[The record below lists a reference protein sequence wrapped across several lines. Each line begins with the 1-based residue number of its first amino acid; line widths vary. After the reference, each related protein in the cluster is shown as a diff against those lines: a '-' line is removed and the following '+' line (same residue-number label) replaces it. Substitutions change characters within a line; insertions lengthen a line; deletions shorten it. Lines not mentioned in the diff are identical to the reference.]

1 MDLHFL
7 PSASRSQG
15 LRRHMDASLLG
26 SVLGQFQH
34 PAVQTTGLVRA
45 KPTDYAAY
53 FDATQTCPNPG
64 NSLAWP
70 IPRVVTLA
78 EPFFTATEIASLC
91 RWWDTEP
98 VNALCLEPINA
109 NALAQAQSQVHQA
122 LAQLALCAPEMH
134 AEVCTIVTDI
144 VLAQSGAAR
153 RMVFGGISSFA
164 AWGAICLN
172 QPVHRHWTEY
182 FKQLV
187 HETAHLLLFAIARE
201 QALVLNAANER
212 QPSALRDDNR
222 PIDGIFHAA
231 FVSAREAYAFDAW
244 LNWQA
249 TQPPE
254 AVSSDDMA
262 RVEQALECSVLA
274 FWDCCEQLDAHAKL
288 SELGHQVLS
297 QTRAYVQDAFEVRM
311 ADSSTNCNT
320 V

>member
-7 PSASRSQG
+7 PSAARAQG
-15 LRRHMDASLLG
+15 LRRSMDAALWG
-26 SVLGQFQH
+26 SV
-34 PAVQTTGLVRA
+34 LVRA

-53 FDATQTCPNPG
+53 FDAA
-64 NSLAWP
+64 LASPSPMPVWP
-70 IPRVVTLA
+70 TPRVVTLA
-78 EPFFTATEIASLC
+78 APFFSATEIDALC

-98 VNALCLEPINA
+98 LNALCLEPIDA
-109 NALAQAQSQVHQA
+109 ETLAQAQTHVHQA

-134 AEVCTIVTDI
+134 AEVCTLVTDI
-144 VLAQSGAAR
+144 VMAQAGASR

-172 QPVHRHWTEY
+172 QAVHTHWTEY

-201 QALVLNAANER
+201 QPLVLNDASQRHA
-212 QPSALRDDNR
+212 SALRDDKR

-231 FVSAREAYAFDAW
+231 FVSAREAYAFNAW

-254 AVSSDDMA
+254 TASSDDWA
-262 RVEQALECSVLA
+262 RVEQSLQNSVLA
-274 FWDCCEQLDAHAKL
+274 FWDCCEQLDACAQL
-288 SELGHQVLS
+288 SELGQHVLR
-297 QTRAYVQDAFEVRM
+297 QTRAFVEDAFEVR
-311 ADSSTNCNT
+311 ANAG

>member
-1 MDLHFL
+1 MNLHFL
-7 PSASRSQG
+7 PSALRAQG
-15 LRRHMDASLLG
+15 LRRSMDASLLG
-26 SVLGQFQH
+26 SVLGQFQD
-34 PAVQTTGLVRA
+34 PVAQPSGLVRA

-53 FDATQTCPNPG
+53 FDATQACPNPG
-64 NSLAWP
+64 NLPVWP
-70 IPRVVTLA
+70 TPRVVTLA

-98 VNALCLEPINA
+98 LNALCLEPIDA
-109 NALAQAQSQVHQA
+109 NALAQAQTHVHHA

-172 QPVHRHWTEY
+172 QPLQSHWTEY

-212 QPSALRDDNR
+212 QPSALRDDDR

-244 LNWQA
+244 LNWLA
-249 TQPPE
+249 TQTPE

-274 FWDCCEQLDAHAKL
+274 FWNCCEQLDAHAQL

-297 QTRAYVQDAFEVRM
+297 QTRAYVQDTFEVRVI
-311 ADSSTNCNT
+311 S
-320 V
+320 

>member
-7 PSASRSQG
+7 PSASRAQG
-15 LRRHMDASLLG
+15 LRRSMDAALWGSL
-26 SVLGQFQH
+26 S
-34 PAVQTTGLVRA
+34 ARA

-53 FDATQTCPNPG
+53 FDAAQASSSPNPVTV
-64 NSLAWP
+64 WP
-70 IPRVVTLA
+70 APRVVTLA
-78 EPFFTATEIASLC
+78 EPFFSATEIASLC

-98 VNALCLEPINA
+98 LNALCLEPIDA
-109 NALAQAQSQVHQA
+109 NALAQAQTHVHQA
-122 LAQLALCAPEMH
+122 LAQLALSAPEMH
-134 AEVCTIVTDI
+134 AEVCTTVTDI
-144 VLAQSGAAR
+144 VMAQAGAAR

-172 QPVHRHWTEY
+172 QPVHTHWTEY

-201 QALVLNAANER
+201 QPLVLNDASER
-212 QPSALRDDNR
+212 HASAVRDDNR

-231 FVSAREAYAFDAW
+231 FVSAREAYAFNAW

-254 AVSSDDMA
+254 KVSSDDIA

-274 FWDCCEQLDAHAKL
+274 FWDCCEQLDAHAQL

-297 QTRAYVQDAFEVRM
+297 QTRAFVQDAFEVRVN
-311 ADSSTNCNT
+311 A
-320 V
+320 

>member
-1 MDLHFL
+1 
-7 PSASRSQG
+7 
-15 LRRHMDASLLG
+15 MDASLWS
-26 SVLGQFQH
+26 SVLGQLQD
-34 PAVQTTGLVRA
+34 PVAQTTGSVRA

-53 FDATQTCPNPG
+53 FDAAQARPSPDTLPV
-64 NSLAWP
+64 WP
-70 IPRVVTLA
+70 APRVVTLA
-78 EPFFTATEIASLC
+78 EPFFTATEIALLC

-98 VNALCLEPINA
+98 LNALCLEPIDA
-109 NALAQAQSQVHQA
+109 PALAHAQTHVRQA

-144 VLAQSGAAR
+144 VIAQAGASR

-172 QPVHRHWTEY
+172 HPAHNHWTDY

-201 QALVLNAANER
+201 QPLVLNAVSER
-212 QPSALRDDNR
+212 HPSALRDDDR

-254 AVSSDDMA
+254 TASSDDSA
-262 RVEQALECSVLA
+262 RVEQSLQNSVLA
-274 FWDCCEQLDAHAKL
+274 FWDCCEQLDACAQL
-288 SELGHQVLS
+288 SELGQHVLS
-297 QTRAYVQDAFEVRM
+297 QTRAFVEDAFEVR
-311 ADSSTNCNT
+311 ANA
-320 V
+320 

>member
-7 PSASRSQG
+7 PSASRAQG
-15 LRRHMDASLLG
+15 LRRSMDAALWGSL
-26 SVLGQFQH
+26 S
-34 PAVQTTGLVRA
+34 ARA

-53 FDATQTCPNPG
+53 FDAAQDSSSPNPVTV
-64 NSLAWP
+64 WP
-70 IPRVVTLA
+70 VPRVVTLA
-78 EPFFTATEIASLC
+78 EPFFSATEIASLC

-98 VNALCLEPINA
+98 LNALCLEPIDA
-109 NALAQAQSQVHQA
+109 NALAQAQTHVHQA
-122 LAQLALCAPEMH
+122 LAQLALSAPEMH
-134 AEVCTIVTDI
+134 AEVCTTVTDI
-144 VLAQSGAAR
+144 VMAQAGAAR

-172 QPVHRHWTEY
+172 QPVHTHWTEY

-201 QALVLNAANER
+201 QPLVLNDASER
-212 QPSALRDDNR
+212 HASAVRDDNR

-231 FVSAREAYAFDAW
+231 FVSAREAYAFNAW

-254 AVSSDDMA
+254 TVSSDDIA

-274 FWDCCEQLDAHAKL
+274 FWDCCEQLDAHAQL

-297 QTRAYVQDAFEVRM
+297 QTRAFVQDAFEVRVN
-311 ADSSTNCNT
+311 A
-320 V
+320 

>member
-7 PSASRSQG
+7 PSASRAQG
-15 LRRHMDASLLG
+15 LRRSMDAALWG
-26 SVLGQFQH
+26 SVS
-34 PAVQTTGLVRA
+34 ARA

-53 FDATQTCPNPG
+53 FDAAQASSSPNPVTV
-64 NSLAWP
+64 WP
-70 IPRVVTLA
+70 APRVVTLA
-78 EPFFTATEIASLC
+78 EPFFSATEIASLC

-98 VNALCLEPINA
+98 LNALCLEPIDA
-109 NALAQAQSQVHQA
+109 NALAQAQTHVHQA

-134 AEVCTIVTDI
+134 AEVCTTVTDI
-144 VLAQSGAAR
+144 VMAQAGAAR

-172 QPVHRHWTEY
+172 QPVHTHWTEY

-201 QALVLNAANER
+201 QPLVLNDASER
-212 QPSALRDDNR
+212 HASAVRDDNR

-231 FVSAREAYAFDAW
+231 FVSAREAYAFNAW

-254 AVSSDDMA
+254 KVSSDDIA

-274 FWDCCEQLDAHAKL
+274 FWDCCEQLDAHAQL

-297 QTRAYVQDAFEVRM
+297 QTRAFVQDAFEVRVN
-311 ADSSTNCNT
+311 A
-320 V
+320 

>member
-7 PSASRSQG
+7 PSASRAQG
-15 LRRHMDASLLG
+15 LRRSMDAALWG
-26 SVLGQFQH
+26 SVS
-34 PAVQTTGLVRA
+34 ARA

-53 FDATQTCPNPG
+53 FDAAQASSSPNPVTV
-64 NSLAWP
+64 WP
-70 IPRVVTLA
+70 APRVVTLA
-78 EPFFTATEIASLC
+78 EPFFSATEIASLC

-98 VNALCLEPINA
+98 LNALCLEPIDA
-109 NALAQAQSQVHQA
+109 NALAQAQTHVHQA
-122 LAQLALCAPEMH
+122 LAQLALSAPEMH
-134 AEVCTIVTDI
+134 AEVCTTVTDI
-144 VLAQSGAAR
+144 VMAQAGAAR

-172 QPVHRHWTEY
+172 QPVHTHWTEY

-201 QALVLNAANER
+201 QPLVLNDASER
-212 QPSALRDDNR
+212 HASAVRDDNR

-231 FVSAREAYAFDAW
+231 FVSAREAYAFNAW

-254 AVSSDDMA
+254 TVSSDDIA

-274 FWDCCEQLDAHAKL
+274 FWDCCEQLDAHAQL

-297 QTRAYVQDAFEVRM
+297 QTRAFVQDAFEVRIN
-311 ADSSTNCNT
+311 A
-320 V
+320 

>member
-7 PSASRSQG
+7 PSASRAQG
-15 LRRHMDASLLG
+15 LRRSMDAALWG
-26 SVLGQFQH
+26 SVS
-34 PAVQTTGLVRA
+34 ARA

-53 FDATQTCPNPG
+53 FDAAQASSSPNPVTV
-64 NSLAWP
+64 WP
-70 IPRVVTLA
+70 APRVVTLA
-78 EPFFTATEIASLC
+78 EPFFSATEIASLC

-98 VNALCLEPINA
+98 LNALCLEPIDA
-109 NALAQAQSQVHQA
+109 NALAQAQTHVHQA

-134 AEVCTIVTDI
+134 AEVCTTVTDI
-144 VLAQSGAAR
+144 VMAQAGAAR

-172 QPVHRHWTEY
+172 QPVHTHWTEY

-201 QALVLNAANER
+201 QPLVLNDASER
-212 QPSALRDDNR
+212 HASAVRDDNR

-231 FVSAREAYAFDAW
+231 FVSAREAYAFNAW

-254 AVSSDDMA
+254 TVSSDDIA

-274 FWDCCEQLDAHAKL
+274 FWDCCEQLDAHAQL

-297 QTRAYVQDAFEVRM
+297 QTRAFVQDAFEVRVN
-311 ADSSTNCNT
+311 A
-320 V
+320 